1 MSIDLKF
8 LDKYLF
14 IHSPG
19 YVVEIYNN
27 GKFFEKAIGYK
38 MLKPL
43 KKICDKN
50 TLYDIASLTKTFTA
64 TLIYMAYQEKRIS
77 LNTSVYEIDH
87 NFINLKD
94 VTIRDLLC
102 HNQEIY
108 TNGYLGDAK
117 SKKEFLNILYSAFK
131 KTNIPTY
138 VDIHYIILSFLLE
151 KIYNK
156 PFEKIILGKISTP
169 LNLSSITFSPNKNL
183 CAPNEIDIGEVHDK
197 KARTAKKLGFCVG
210 HAGLFCNGHDLLK
223 FLLSFFNYSL
233 LKKETISLM
242 LEHNDIEKYNLKI
255 LKSLTDNNG
264 DINSL
269 YCDIIKKEK
278 DLYLPLNYNCMG
290 ARYKNKIIALND
302 VVMPSDNSIC
312 FSGFTGPMYQI
323 DFENKVI
330 IVIMCNLLYNTKLNR
345 KERKDKTVEIIEN
358 IVTQIY

>member
-1 MSIDLKF
+1 MNVDLGF

-14 IHSPG
+14 VHSPG
-19 YVVEIYNN
+19 YVIEIYNN
-27 GKFFEKAIGYK
+27 GIFFEKAIGYK
-38 MLKPL
+38 TLTPL
-43 KKICDKN
+43 KKVCDEN

-77 LNTSVYEIDH
+77 LNTSVYEIDN
-87 NFINLKD
+87 NFTNLKD

-156 PFEKIILGKISTP
+156 PFEKIILGKISIP

-223 FLLSFFNYSL
+223 
-233 LKKETISLM
+233 
-242 LEHNDIEKYNLKI
+242 
-255 LKSLTDNNG
+255 
-264 DINSL
+264 SL

>member
-1 MSIDLKF
+1 
-8 LDKYLF
+8 
-14 IHSPG
+14 
-19 YVVEIYNN
+19 
-27 GKFFEKAIGYK
+27 
-38 MLKPL
+38 
-43 KKICDKN
+43 
-50 TLYDIASLTKTFTA
+50 
-64 TLIYMAYQEKRIS
+64 
-77 LNTSVYEIDH
+77 
-87 NFINLKD
+87 
-94 VTIRDLLC
+94 
-102 HNQEIY
+102 
-108 TNGYLGDAK
+108 
-117 SKKEFLNILYSAFK
+117 
-131 KTNIPTY
+131 
-138 VDIHYIILSFLLE
+138 
-151 KIYNK
+151 
-156 PFEKIILGKISTP
+156 
-169 LNLSSITFSPNKNL
+169 
-183 CAPNEIDIGEVHDK
+183 
-197 KARTAKKLGFCVG
+197 
-210 HAGLFCNGHDLLK
+210 
-223 FLLSFFNYSL
+223 
-233 LKKETISLM
+233 M